1 MSFMDLGAL
10 GLSHGPVPGDYLN
23 VKSPPLPAQFDQA
36 WITADRAAL
45 FVNDVFRGPRV
56 TLPVYLRDCTTE
68 LALLRSAQ
76 HNALNVTVN
85 EVVII
90 ILLKDLGSRMTKDSI
105 PLLVGECAWKR
116 RGLVTYVELA
126 FLTLLGGLTV
136 GFVCRPASERVM
148 CDRNLVPCILSR
160 LF

>member
-1 MSFMDLGAL
+1 MSFMDLGAP
-10 GLSHGPVPGDYLN
+10 GFSHGPVSGDYLD
-23 VKSPPLPAQFDQA
+23 VKSPPLLAQFDQA

-56 TLPVYLRDCTTE
+56 TFPVHLRDCTTE

-76 HNALNVTVN
+76 HNALNVTVD

-105 PLLVGECAWKR
+105 PFLVGECA
-116 RGLVTYVELA
+116 
-126 FLTLLGGLTV
+126 
-136 GFVCRPASERVM
+136 
-148 CDRNLVPCILSR
+148 
-160 LF
+160 